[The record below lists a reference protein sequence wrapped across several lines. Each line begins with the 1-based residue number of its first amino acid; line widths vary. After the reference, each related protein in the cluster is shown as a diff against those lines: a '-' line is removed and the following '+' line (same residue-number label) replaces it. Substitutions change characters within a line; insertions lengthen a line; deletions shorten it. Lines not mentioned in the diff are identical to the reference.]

1 MEAVKMS
8 AYSIAIDIGGT
19 FTDAVLRNKEDGR
32 FWVDK
37 TLTTP
42 DDLRQGFFTAVEAVL
57 KRADCRPNLVDEAV
71 VHATTIVTNA
81 IIERKGPKTAL
92 IVTEGFPDVLVI
104 RDECRSD
111 IFDNQLELPKPLI
124 PAEFTFG
131 LPERT
136 LSNGSVFKKV
146 SKKAVRKIAR
156 QLKKA
161 GISSV
166 AVCLLNAYKNP
177 DNERQVRDILTE
189 ELPHLFVSLSG
200 EVSPQM
206 REYPRA
212 STTAINAYTV
222 PIVQPYLIGLRADLQ
237 KAGFQQGLL
246 IMLSSGGVIGAE
258 IAG

>member
-124 PAEFTFG
+124 PAELTFG

-146 SKKAVRKIAR
+146 M
-156 QLKKA
+156 KKA

-189 ELPHLFVSLSG
+189 ELPHLFISLSG